1 MSPVRVVVA
10 RGDPLERGRTVGYEL
25 ADLIRASL
33 EFYWRYLVR
42 RGVRAGELP
51 GLLGPYLAAAE
62 RELPDL
68 VELVT
73 GMAEGSGVSFWELFC
88 VNAFEELEPL
98 LEERSGRSLGQV
110 TGAGGRA
117 GPGAS
122 EGPSEATGAA
132 GPTAERCSTV
142 TISGPGYT
150 LLGHNEQWLAGE
162 IGHMAVV
169 VELPDD
175 GPALVS
181 PTLACCLPAVGMN
194 EYRVAQGIQSLTAD
208 DDGVGVP
215 RVLVSR
221 HALVASSPADA
232 LRRSTLPGRA
242 GGYGHSFAFGT
253 GSAMHI
259 ETSANRFAVNRSP
272 GSHTNHYTDP
282 ELAGRAPAPSPGSQ
296 ARLARLQALVTERS
310 PATPAALGEILAD
323 HGGGGPQT
331 ICEHGEAEGSGEPHD
346 GPAGRRI
353 GTSAPDE
360 ASAIVFSMICDL
372 DLGRMWVAPGSPC
385 VTAYEEVDLAG
396 VV

>member
-10 RGDPLERGRTVGYEL
+10 RGDPLERGRTVGWEL

-42 RGVRAGELP
+42 RGVGAGELP

-73 GMAEGSGVSFWELFC
+73 GMAEGAGVSFWELFC

-98 LEERSGRSLGQV
+98 LE
-110 TGAGGRA
+110 
-117 GPGAS
+117 
-122 EGPSEATGAA
+122 ATGAA
-132 GPTAERCSTV
+132 GMPGDRCSTV

-150 LLGHNEQWLAGE
+150 LLGHNEQWMAGE
-162 IGHMAVV
+162 VGHVAVV

-181 PTLACCLPAVGMN
+181 PTVACCLPAVGMN
-194 EYRVAQGIQSLTAD
+194 EYRVAQGIQSLAAN
-208 DDGVGVP
+208 DDGVGIP

-232 LRRSTLPGRA
+232 LRRATLPGRA
-242 GGYGHSFAFGT
+242 GGYGHSFAFAS
-253 GSAMHI
+253 GSAMNI
-259 ETSANRFAVNRSP
+259 ETSATRYAVNGLP

-282 ELAGRAPAPSPGSQ
+282 ELAERAPPPSPGSL

-310 PATPAALGEILAD
+310 PATPAAIGEILAD
-323 HGGGGPQT
+323 HGGDGPQA
-331 ICEHGEAEGSGEPHD
+331 ICEHGAAEAD
-346 GPAGRRI
+346 QVPA
-353 GTSAPDE
+353 DE

-372 DLGRMWVAPGSPC
+372 DLGRMWVAPGNPC
-385 VTAYEEVDLAG
+385 VTAYDEVDLAG

>member
-25 ADLIRASL
+25 ADLIRGSL

-51 GLLGPYLAAAE
+51 GLLAPYLAAAE

-88 VNAFEELEPL
+88 VNAFEELEPV
-98 LEERSGRSLGQV
+98 LEARSGRSLGQV
-110 TGAGGRA
+110 TGAGGA
-117 GPGAS
+117 DGPRELGGT
-122 EGPSEATGAA
+122 GPSELGGA
-132 GPTAERCSTV
+132 PWERCSTV

-150 LLGHNEQWLAGE
+150 LLGHNEQWLAGDA
-162 IGHMAVV
+162 GHVAVV

-194 EYRVAQGIQSLTAD
+194 EYRVAQGIQSLTAN
-208 DDGVGVP
+208 DDGVGIP

-232 LRRSTLPGRA
+232 LRRATLPGRA
-242 GGYGHSFAFGT
+242 GGYGHSFAFGS
-253 GSAMHI
+253 GSAMSI
-259 ETSANRFAVNRSP
+259 ETSATRFAVNGQP
-272 GSHTNHYTDP
+272 GSHTNHYTDT
-282 ELAGRAPAPSPGSQ
+282 ELAERAPPPSRGSL

-310 PATPAALGEILAD
+310 PATPAAIGEILAD

-331 ICEHGEAEGSGEPHD
+331 ICEHGDGAGEPASAD
-346 GPAGRRI
+346 RGP
-353 GTSAPDE
+353 PDE
-360 ASAIVFSMICDL
+360 ASAVVFSMICDL

>member
-1 MSPVRVVVA
+1 MSPLRVVVA
-10 RGDPLERGRTVGYEL
+10 RGDTLERGRTVGYEL
-25 ADLIRASL
+25 ADLIRRSL

-42 RGVRAGELP
+42 RGVAAGELP
-51 GLLGPYLAAAE
+51 GLLAPYLAAAE

-73 GMAEGSGVSFWELFC
+73 GMAEGAGVSFWELFC

-98 LEERSGRSLGQV
+98 LEGRGEPTLGRV
-110 TGAGGRA
+110 TGTAGPAVGPTEATEAGGA
-117 GPGAS
+117 PGD
-122 EGPSEATGAA
+122 
-132 GPTAERCSTV
+132 RCSTV
-142 TISGPGYT
+142 TVSGPGYT

-162 IGHMAVV
+162 LGNLAVV

-194 EYRVAQGIQSLTAD
+194 EYRVAQGIQSLTAN
-208 DDGVGVP
+208 DDGVGIP

-221 HALVASSPADA
+221 HALVASAPADA
-232 LRRSTLPGRA
+232 LRRATLPGRA

-259 ETSANRFAVNRSP
+259 ETSATRFAVNGLA

-282 ELAGRAPAPSPGSQ
+282 ELADRAPPPSPGSL
-296 ARLARLQALVTERS
+296 ARLRRLQALVEERA
-310 PATPAALGEILAD
+310 PATPAAIGEILAD
-323 HGGGGPQT
+323 HGGDGPQT
-331 ICEHGEAEGSGEPHD
+331 ICEHGGD
-346 GPAGRRI
+346 GPWGLQGGARANR
-353 GTSAPDE
+353 APADE

-385 VTAYEEVDLAG
+385 VTPYEEVDLAG

>member
-10 RGDPLERGRTVGYEL
+10 RGDPLERGRTVGWEL

-42 RGVRAGELP
+42 RGVGTGELP
-51 GLLGPYLAAAE
+51 GLLAPYLAAAE

-73 GMAEGSGVSFWELFC
+73 GMAEGAGVSFWELFC

-98 LEERSGRSLGQV
+98 LEAHSGRSLEP
-110 TGAGGRA
+110 R
-117 GPGAS
+117 
-122 EGPSEATGAA
+122 
-132 GPTAERCSTV
+132 ERCSTV

-150 LLGHNEQWLAGE
+150 LLGHNEQWMAGE
-162 IGHMAVV
+162 VGHVAVV

-194 EYRVAQGIQSLTAD
+194 EYRVAQGIQSLVAN
-208 DDGVGVP
+208 DDGVGIP

-232 LRRSTLPGRA
+232 LRRATLPGRA
-242 GGYGHSFAFGT
+242 GGYGHSFAFAS
-253 GSAMHI
+253 GSAMNI
-259 ETSANRFAVNRSP
+259 ETSATRFAVNGLP

-282 ELAGRAPAPSPGSQ
+282 ELADRAPPPSPGSL
-296 ARLARLQALVTERS
+296 ARLARLQALVEERS
-310 PATPAALGEILAD
+310 PATPAAIGEILAD
-323 HGGGGPQT
+323 HGGDGPQA
-331 ICEHGEAEGSGEPHD
+331 ICEHGTED
-346 GPAGRRI
+346 PA
-353 GTSAPDE
+353 DE

>member
-25 ADLIRASL
+25 ADLIRGSL

-42 RGVRAGELP
+42 RGVGAGELP
-51 GLLGPYLAAAE
+51 GLLAPYLAAAE

-98 LEERSGRSLGQV
+98 LEARDGRSLGQV
-110 TGAGGRA
+110 TGTSG
-117 GPGAS
+117 GPG
-122 EGPSEATGAA
+122 E
-132 GPTAERCSTV
+132 PTAGAPWERCSTV

-150 LLGHNEQWLAGE
+150 LLGHNEQWLAGDV
-162 IGHMAVV
+162 GHVAVV

-194 EYRVAQGIQSLTAD
+194 EYRVAQGIQSLTAG
-208 DDGVGVP
+208 DDGVGIP

-232 LRRSTLPGRA
+232 LRRATLPGRA
-242 GGYGHSFAFGT
+242 GGYGHSFAFGS
-253 GSAMHI
+253 GSAMSI
-259 ETSANRFAVNRSP
+259 ETSATRFAVNGQP
-272 GSHTNHYTDP
+272 GSHTNHYTDS
-282 ELAGRAPAPSPGSQ
+282 ELADRAPPPSQGSL
-296 ARLARLQALVTERS
+296 ARLARLQALVDERS
-310 PATPAALGEILAD
+310 PATPAAIGEILAD

-331 ICEHGEAEGSGEPHD
+331 ICEHGHD
-346 GPAGRRI
+346 DPA
-353 GTSAPDE
+353 DE

>member
-25 ADLIRASL
+25 ADLIRGSL

-42 RGVRAGELP
+42 RGVGTGDLP
-51 GLLGPYLAAAE
+51 GLLAPYLASAE

-73 GMAEGSGVSFWELFC
+73 GMAEGSGVSFWELFFI
-88 VNAFEELEPL
+88 NAFEELEPR
-98 LEERSGRSLGQV
+98 LEAR
-110 TGAGGRA
+110 GGPVAPR
-117 GPGAS
+117 
-122 EGPSEATGAA
+122 
-132 GPTAERCSTV
+132 ERCSTV
-142 TISGPGYT
+142 TVSGPGYT
-150 LLGHNEQWLAGE
+150 LLGHNEQWLAGDA
-162 IGHMAVV
+162 GHTAVV

-194 EYRVAQGIQSLTAD
+194 EYRIAQGIQSLVAD
-208 DDGVGVP
+208 DDAVGVP

-232 LRRSTLPGRA
+232 LRRATLPGRA
-242 GGYGHSFAFGT
+242 GGYGHSFAFGS

-259 ETSANRFAVNRSP
+259 ETSATRFAVNGLP
-272 GSHTNHYTDP
+272 GGHTNHYLDP
-282 ELAGRAPAPSPGSQ
+282 ELADRAPAPSPGSQ
-296 ARLARLQALVTERS
+296 ARLARLQELVIERS

-331 ICEHGEAEGSGEPHD
+331 ICEHGVAEGSGEPH
-346 GPAGRRI
+346 GGAPENRVPA
-353 GTSAPDE
+353 DE

-372 DLGRMWVAPGSPC
+372 DLGRVWVAPGSPC

>member
-25 ADLIRASL
+25 ADLIRGSL

-51 GLLGPYLAAAE
+51 GLLAPYLAAAE

-88 VNAFEELEPL
+88 VNAFEELEPV
-98 LEERSGRSLGQV
+98 LEARRGRPLGQV
-110 TGAGGRA
+110 TGAGGA
-117 GPGAS
+117 DGPRELGGT
-122 EGPSEATGAA
+122 GPSELGGA
-132 GPTAERCSTV
+132 PWERCSTV

-150 LLGHNEQWLAGE
+150 LLGHNEQWLAGDA
-162 IGHMAVV
+162 GHVAVV

-194 EYRVAQGIQSLTAD
+194 EYRVAQGIQSLTAN
-208 DDGVGVP
+208 DDGVGIP

-232 LRRSTLPGRA
+232 LRRATLPGRA
-242 GGYGHSFAFGT
+242 GGYGHSFAFGS
-253 GSAMHI
+253 GSAMSI
-259 ETSANRFAVNRSP
+259 ETSATRFAVNGQP
-272 GSHTNHYTDP
+272 GSHTNHYTDT
-282 ELAGRAPAPSPGSQ
+282 ELAERAPPPSRGSL

-310 PATPAALGEILAD
+310 PATPAAIGEILAD

-331 ICEHGEAEGSGEPHD
+331 ICEHGEAEGAGEPASAD
-346 GPAGRRI
+346 RGP
-353 GTSAPDE
+353 PDE
-360 ASAIVFSMICDL
+360 ASAVVFSMICDL

>member
-25 ADLIRASL
+25 ADLIRGSL

-42 RGVRAGELP
+42 RGVGAGELP
-51 GLLGPYLAAAE
+51 GLLAPYLAAAE

-98 LEERSGRSLGQV
+98 LEAPRGRSLP
-110 TGAGGRA
+110 R
-117 GPGAS
+117 
-122 EGPSEATGAA
+122 
-132 GPTAERCSTV
+132 ERCSTV
-142 TISGPGYT
+142 TISGPGDT
-150 LLGHNEQWLAGE
+150 LLGHNEQWLAGDV
-162 IGHMAVV
+162 GHVAVV

-194 EYRVAQGIQSLTAD
+194 EYRVAQGIQSLTAG
-208 DDGVGVP
+208 DDGVGIP

-232 LRRSTLPGRA
+232 LRRATLPGRA
-242 GGYGHSFAFGT
+242 GGYGHSFAFGS
-253 GSAMHI
+253 GSAMSI
-259 ETSANRFAVNRSP
+259 ETSATRFAVNGQP
-272 GSHTNHYTDP
+272 GSHTNHYTDS
-282 ELAGRAPAPSPGSQ
+282 ELADRAPPPSQGSL
-296 ARLARLQALVTERS
+296 ARLARLQALVDERS
-310 PATPAALGEILAD
+310 PATPAAIGEILSD

-331 ICEHGEAEGSGEPHD
+331 ICEHGQPEGSGEPQ
-346 GPAGRRI
+346 GGAPVNRAPA
-353 GTSAPDE
+353 DE

-385 VTAYEEVDLAG
+385 VTAYEEVDLTG

>member
-10 RGDPLERGRTVGYEL
+10 RGDPLERGRTVGWEL
-25 ADLIRASL
+25 ADLVRGSL

-42 RGVRAGELP
+42 RGVGAGERP
-51 GLLGPYLAAAE
+51 GLLAPYLAAAE

-73 GMAEGSGVSFWELFC
+73 GMAEGAGVTFWELFC

-98 LEERSGRSLGQV
+98 LEGRSGRPLEP
-110 TGAGGRA
+110 R
-117 GPGAS
+117 
-122 EGPSEATGAA
+122 
-132 GPTAERCSTV
+132 ERCSTV

-150 LLGHNEQWLAGE
+150 LLGHNEQWMAGE
-162 IGHMAVV
+162 VGHAAVV

-181 PTLACCLPAVGMN
+181 STLACCLPAVGMN
-194 EYRVAQGIQSLTAD
+194 EYRVAQGIQSLVAD
-208 DDGVGVP
+208 DDGVGIP

-232 LRRSTLPGRA
+232 LRRATLPGRA
-242 GGYGHSFAFGT
+242 GGYGHSFAFAS
-253 GSAMHI
+253 GSAMNV
-259 ETSANRFAVNRSP
+259 ETSATRYAVNGLP

-282 ELAGRAPAPSPGSQ
+282 ELADRAPPPSPGSL
-296 ARLARLQALVTERS
+296 ARLARLQALVEERS
-310 PATPAALGEILAD
+310 PATPAAIGEILAD

-331 ICEHGEAEGSGEPHD
+331 ICEHGTDEPQ
-346 GPAGRRI
+346 
-353 GTSAPDE
+353 DE

>member
-10 RGDPLERGRTVGYEL
+10 RGDPLERGRTVGWEL

-42 RGVRAGELP
+42 RGVGAGELP
-51 GLLGPYLAAAE
+51 GLLAPYLAAAE

-73 GMAEGSGVSFWELFC
+73 GMAEGAGVSFWELFC

-98 LEERSGRSLGQV
+98 LEARSDRPV
-110 TGAGGRA
+110 APR
-117 GPGAS
+117 
-122 EGPSEATGAA
+122 EH
-132 GPTAERCSTV
+132 CSTV

-150 LLGHNEQWLAGE
+150 LLGHNEQWLAGDV
-162 IGHMAVV
+162 GHVAVV

-194 EYRVAQGIQSLTAD
+194 EYRVAQGIQSLVAN
-208 DDGVGVP
+208 DDGVGIP

-232 LRRSTLPGRA
+232 LRRATLPGRA

-253 GSAMHI
+253 GSAMNI
-259 ETSANRFAVNRSP
+259 ETSATRYAVNGLP

-282 ELAGRAPAPSPGSQ
+282 ELAERAPPPSPGSL

-310 PATPAALGEILAD
+310 PATPAAIGEILAD
-323 HGGGGPQT
+323 HGGGGPQA
-331 ICEHGEAEGSGEPHD
+331 ICEHGTEA
-346 GPAGRRI
+346 PA
-353 GTSAPDE
+353 DE

-372 DLGRMWVAPGSPC
+372 DLGRMWVAPGRPC
-385 VTAYEEVDLAG
+385 ATAYEEVDLAG

>member
-1 MSPVRVVVA
+1 VVA

-25 ADLIRASL
+25 ADLIRGSL

-42 RGVRAGELP
+42 RGVGTGDLP
-51 GLLGPYLAAAE
+51 GLLAPYLASAE

-73 GMAEGSGVSFWELFC
+73 GMAEGSGVSFWELFFI
-88 VNAFEELEPL
+88 NAFEELEPR
-98 LEERSGRSLGQV
+98 LEAR
-110 TGAGGRA
+110 GGPVAPR
-117 GPGAS
+117 
-122 EGPSEATGAA
+122 
-132 GPTAERCSTV
+132 ERCSTV
-142 TISGPGYT
+142 TVSGPGYT
-150 LLGHNEQWLAGE
+150 LLGHNEQWLAGDA
-162 IGHMAVV
+162 GHTAVV

-194 EYRVAQGIQSLTAD
+194 EYRVAQAIQSLVAD
-208 DDGVGVP
+208 DDAVGVP

-232 LRRSTLPGRA
+232 LRRATLPGRA

-259 ETSANRFAVNRSP
+259 ETSATRFAVNGSP
-272 GSHTNHYTDP
+272 GGHTNHYLDP
-282 ELAGRAPAPSPGSQ
+282 ELAERAPAPSPGSQ
-296 ARLARLQALVTERS
+296 ARLARLEELVTERS

-323 HGGGGPQT
+323 HGGGGPET
-331 ICEHGEAEGSGEPHD
+331 ICEHGVD
-346 GPAGRRI
+346 DPA
-353 GTSAPDE
+353 DE

>member
-1 MSPVRVVVA
+1 MSPLRVVVA

-25 ADLIRASL
+25 ADLIRGSL

-42 RGVRAGELP
+42 RGVGAGELP
-51 GLLGPYLAAAE
+51 GLLAPYLAAAE

-73 GMAEGSGVSFWELFC
+73 GMAEGAGVSFWELFC

-98 LEERSGRSLGQV
+98 LEARNGHSLGQV
-110 TGAGGRA
+110 TGAGGPA
-117 GPGAS
+117 EPPG
-122 EGPSEATGAA
+122 GA
-132 GPTAERCSTV
+132 PWERCSTV

-150 LLGHNEQWLAGE
+150 LLGHNEQWLAGDV
-162 IGHMAVV
+162 GHVAVV

-194 EYRVAQGIQSLTAD
+194 EYRVAQGIQSLTAN

-232 LRRSTLPGRA
+232 LRRATLPGRA
-242 GGYGHSFAFGT
+242 GGYGHSFAFGS
-253 GSAMHI
+253 GSAMSI
-259 ETSANRFAVNRSP
+259 ETSATRFAVNGQP

-282 ELAGRAPAPSPGSQ
+282 ELADRAPPPSQGSL
-296 ARLARLQALVTERS
+296 ARLARLRALVEERS
-310 PATPAALGEILAD
+310 PATPAAIGKILAD

-331 ICEHGEAEGSGEPHD
+331 ICEHGLEPEGSGEPQ
-346 GPAGRRI
+346 GGAPVNRAPA
-353 GTSAPDE
+353 DE

-385 VTAYEEVDLAG
+385 VTPYEEVDLAG

>member
-10 RGDPLERGRTVGYEL
+10 RGDPLERGRTVGWEL
-25 ADLIRASL
+25 ADLVRGSL
-33 EFYWRYLVR
+33 EVYWRYLVR
-42 RGVRAGELP
+42 RGVGAGELP
-51 GLLGPYLAAAE
+51 GLLAPYLAAAE

-73 GMAEGSGVSFWELFC
+73 GMAEGAGVSFWELFC

-98 LEERSGRSLGQV
+98 LEGRSGRPLEP
-110 TGAGGRA
+110 R
-117 GPGAS
+117 
-122 EGPSEATGAA
+122 
-132 GPTAERCSTV
+132 ERCSTV

-150 LLGHNEQWLAGE
+150 LLGHNEQWMAGE
-162 IGHMAVV
+162 VGHAAVV

-194 EYRVAQGIQSLTAD
+194 EYRVAQGIQSLVAD
-208 DDGVGVP
+208 DDGVGIP

-232 LRRSTLPGRA
+232 LRRATLPGRA
-242 GGYGHSFAFGT
+242 GGYGHSFAFGS
-253 GSAMHI
+253 GSAMNI
-259 ETSANRFAVNRSP
+259 ETSATRYAVNGLP

-282 ELAGRAPAPSPGSQ
+282 ELAERAPPPSPGSL

-310 PATPAALGEILAD
+310 PATPAAIGEILAD
-323 HGGGGPQT
+323 HGGDGPQA
-331 ICEHGEAEGSGEPHD
+331 ICEHGTET
-346 GPAGRRI
+346 PA
-353 GTSAPDE
+353 DE

>member
-51 GLLGPYLAAAE
+51 GLLAPYLAAAE

-98 LEERSGRSLGQV
+98 LEER
-110 TGAGGRA
+110 GGRPVA
-117 GPGAS
+117 PR
-122 EGPSEATGAA
+122 
-132 GPTAERCSTV
+132 ERCSTV

-162 IGHMAVV
+162 IVHMAVV

-232 LRRSTLPGRA
+232 LRRATLPGRA
-242 GGYGHSFAFGT
+242 GGYGHSFAFGS

-259 ETSANRFAVNRSP
+259 ETSATRFAVNGSP

-282 ELAGRAPAPSPGSQ
+282 ELAGRAPVPSPGSQ

-331 ICEHGEAEGSGEPHD
+331 ICEHGEAD
-346 GPAGRRI
+346 NRDPA
-353 GTSAPDE
+353 DE

>member
-1 MSPVRVVVA
+1 MSPLRVVVA

-25 ADLIRASL
+25 ADLIRGSL

-42 RGVRAGELP
+42 RGVGAGELP
-51 GLLGPYLAAAE
+51 GLLAPYLAAAE

-73 GMAEGSGVSFWELFC
+73 GMAEGAGVSFWELFC
-88 VNAFEELEPL
+88 VNAFEELEPV
-98 LEERSGRSLGQV
+98 LEARSGRSLGQV
-110 TGAGGRA
+110 TGAGGPA
-117 GPGAS
+117 GG
-122 EGPSEATGAA
+122 GPE
-132 GPTAERCSTV
+132 EHCSTV

-150 LLGHNEQWLAGE
+150 LLGHNEQWLAGDV
-162 IGHMAVV
+162 GHVAVV

-208 DDGVGVP
+208 DDGVGIP

-232 LRRSTLPGRA
+232 LRRATLPGRA
-242 GGYGHSFAFGT
+242 GGYGHSFAFGS

-259 ETSANRFAVNRSP
+259 ETSATRFAVDRSP
-272 GSHTNHYTDP
+272 GAHTNHYTDP
-282 ELAGRAPAPSPGSQ
+282 ELAGRAPAPSQGS
-296 ARLARLQALVTERS
+296 LARLDRLRALVTERS
-310 PATPAALGEILAD
+310 PATPAAIGEILAD

-331 ICEHGEAEGSGEPHD
+331 ICEHGTAEGSGEPQGGAPVNRD
-346 GPAGRRI
+346 PA
-353 GTSAPDE
+353 DE

-385 VTAYEEVDLAG
+385 VTAYEEVDLSG

>member
-10 RGDPLERGRTVGYEL
+10 RGDPLERGRTVGWEL
-25 ADLIRASL
+25 ADLIRSSL

-42 RGVRAGELP
+42 RGVGAGELP
-51 GLLGPYLAAAE
+51 GLLAPYLAAAE

-73 GMAEGSGVSFWELFC
+73 GMAEGAGVSFWELFC
-88 VNAFEELEPL
+88 VNAFEELEPV
-98 LEERSGRSLGQV
+98 LEARSRRSLGQV
-110 TGAGGRA
+110 TGAGPPA
-117 GPGAS
+117 PGPGPAEAS
-122 EGPSEATGAA
+122 GATGTP
-132 GPTAERCSTV
+132 GDRCSTV

-150 LLGHNEQWLAGE
+150 LLGHNEQWLAGDV
-162 IGHMAVV
+162 GHVAVV

-194 EYRVAQGIQSLTAD
+194 EYRVAQGIQSLVAN
-208 DDGVGVP
+208 DDGVGIP

-232 LRRSTLPGRA
+232 LRRATLPGRA

-253 GSAMHI
+253 GSAMSI
-259 ETSANRFAVNRSP
+259 ETSATRFAVNGLP

-282 ELAGRAPAPSPGSQ
+282 ELAERAPPPSPGSL
-296 ARLARLQALVTERS
+296 ARLARLQALVEERS
-310 PATPAALGEILAD
+310 PATPAAIG
-323 HGGGGPQT
+323 
-331 ICEHGEAEGSGEPHD
+331 EHGTED
-346 GPAGRRI
+346 PA
-353 GTSAPDE
+353 DE

>member
-25 ADLIRASL
+25 ADLIRGSL

-42 RGVRAGELP
+42 RGVRADELP
-51 GLLGPYLAAAE
+51 GLLAPYLAAAE

-98 LEERSGRSLGQV
+98 LEAPSGRSLP
-110 TGAGGRA
+110 R
-117 GPGAS
+117 
-122 EGPSEATGAA
+122 
-132 GPTAERCSTV
+132 ERCSTV

-150 LLGHNEQWLAGE
+150 LLGHNEQWLAGDA
-162 IGHMAVV
+162 GHVAVV

-208 DDGVGVP
+208 DDGVGIP

-232 LRRSTLPGRA
+232 LRRATLPGRA
-242 GGYGHSFAFGT
+242 GGYGHSFAFGS
-253 GSAMHI
+253 GSAMSI
-259 ETSANRFAVNRSP
+259 ETSATRFAVNGQP
-272 GSHTNHYTDP
+272 GSHTNHYTDS
-282 ELAGRAPAPSPGSQ
+282 ELADRAPPPSQGSL
-296 ARLARLQALVTERS
+296 ARLARLQALVDERS
-310 PATPAALGEILAD
+310 PATPAAIGEILAD

-331 ICEHGEAEGSGEPHD
+331 ICEHGTDDP
-346 GPAGRRI
+346 
-353 GTSAPDE
+353 PDE
-360 ASAIVFSMICDL
+360 ASAVVFSMICDL

>member
-1 MSPVRVVVA
+1 VSPLRVVVA

-25 ADLIRASL
+25 ADLIRSSL

-42 RGVRAGELP
+42 RGVGAGELP
-51 GLLGPYLAAAE
+51 GMLGPYLAAAE

-73 GMAEGSGVSFWELFC
+73 GMAEGAGVSFWELFY
-88 VNAFEELEPL
+88 VNAFEELDPL
-98 LEERSGRSLGQV
+98 LEARSGRSLGQI
-110 TGAGGRA
+110 
-117 GPGAS
+117 
-122 EGPSEATGAA
+122 TGAA
-132 GPTAERCSTV
+132 EAPGDRCSTV
-142 TISGPGYT
+142 TVSGPGYT
-150 LLGHNEQWLAGE
+150 LLGHNEQWLAGDV
-162 IGHMAVV
+162 GHAAVV

-194 EYRVAQGIQSLTAD
+194 EYRVAQGIQSLVAH
-208 DDGVGVP
+208 DDGVGIP

-232 LRRSTLPGRA
+232 LRRATLPGRA

-259 ETSANRFAVNRSP
+259 ETSATRFAVNGLA

-282 ELAGRAPAPSPGSQ
+282 ELADRAPAPSPGSQ
-296 ARLARLQALVTERS
+296 ARLARLQALIEERS

-323 HGGGGPQT
+323 HGGDGPQT
-331 ICEHGEAEGSGEPHD
+331 ICEHGVED
-346 GPAGRRI
+346 PA
-353 GTSAPDE
+353 DE
-360 ASAIVFSMICDL
+360 ASVIVFSMICDL

-385 VTAYEEVDLAG
+385 VTAYEEVDLSG

>member
-25 ADLIRASL
+25 ADLIRGSL

-42 RGVRAGELP
+42 RGVGVGELP
-51 GLLGPYLAAAE
+51 GLLAPYLAAAE

-88 VNAFEELEPL
+88 VNAFEELEPR
-98 LEERSGRSLGQV
+98 LEARRGRSLGQV
-110 TGAGGRA
+110 TGTA
-117 GPGAS
+117 GPA
-122 EGPSEATGAA
+122 EATGAA
-132 GPTAERCSTV
+132 GTPGDRCSTV

-150 LLGHNEQWLAGE
+150 LLGHNEQWLAGDV
-162 IGHMAVV
+162 GHVAVV

-194 EYRVAQGIQSLTAD
+194 EYRVAQGIQSLVAND
-208 DDGVGVP
+208 DRVGIP

-232 LRRSTLPGRA
+232 LRRATLPGRA

-259 ETSANRFAVNRSP
+259 ETSATRFAVNGLP
-272 GSHTNHYTDP
+272 GGHTNHYLDP

-296 ARLARLQALVTERS
+296 ARLARLQELVTERS

-331 ICEHGEAEGSGEPHD
+331 ICEHGRD
-346 GPAGRRI
+346 DPA
-353 GTSAPDE
+353 DE